1 MTMRYPSRAMLS
13 TMEERIH
20 AIRVFDRFWAERI
33 AVVQAGVGQ
42 GPYSLAESRV
52 LFELAQRDATR
63 VVDLR
68 RNLELTGGYV
78 SRMLAKF
85 RASKLVKTEVSR
97 GDARRQVVRLT
108 SKGWTVVRDL
118 DMRWAREIRALLAQI
133 PEDGQRRLVAAMM
146 AIRQLLDPAREAPRP
161 RTTRHRAVARHTAA

>member
-1 MTMRYPSRAMLS
+1 MRYRSRAMLG
-13 TMEERIH
+13 TMEERVH

-42 GPYSLAESRV
+42 GPYSLAEARV
-52 LFELAQRDATR
+52 LFELARRDATR

-68 RNLELTGGYV
+68 RDLKLTGGYV

-85 RASKLVKTEVSR
+85 RASKLVTTGVSQ
-97 GDARRQVVRLT
+97 GDGRRQVVRLT

-118 DMRWAREIRALLAQI
+118 DMRWAREIRDLLAQI
-133 PEDGQRRLVAAMM
+133 PEDGQRRLIGAMSSIQH
-146 AIRQLLDPAREAPRP
+146 ALERPPRS
-161 RTTRHRAVARHTAA
+161 RRLASR